1 MHPPNWRCIHMDFKK
16 NPNTEFKDLKKLTR
30 EEARDEV
37 EALREGI
44 EYHDFL
50 YYVRNQP
57 EISDAVYDKL
67 FHRLQELEQAFP
79 ELRSGTSPT
88 QRVGAEP
95 LDELKRV
102 KHAAAMLSLN
112 SALEEKDVKNF
123 HDFIHRHTEGK
134 NVEYVLEP
142 KFDGLSVEVV
152 YEKGCFRYGSTRGNG
167 EVGED
172 ISENLKTIK
181 TLPLHLQKTTDI
193 PDFLSLRGEA
203 FMGKNGF
210 QQLNKERI
218 KKGLEPYANP
228 RNSAAGTMRQLDPK
242 KVAGRPLD
250 LFIYEILKAEG
261 NEEFS
266 SHWEVLRRFSK
277 WGLKT
282 DPHSRRATS
291 LKDIKAYHKHL
302 SNQREKLDYE
312 IDGIV
317 IKVDNYELRS
327 KLGVRQRSPRWAYA
341 WKFSPKE
348 EITILEDIVV
358 QVGRTGM
365 LTPVALL
372 QPVDVGGVTVSRATL
387 HNEDEVKEKDVR
399 PGDKVRIARAGDVIP
414 EVLERVQRPN
424 KKRKKPFSMPEECPA
439 CGAEIYREKAY
450 YFCPAG
456 LSCPPQLIGR
466 VIHYGS
472 RNAMDIKGLGEET
485 VKDMVRKDLVKGI
498 VDLYKLTVED
508 LLELEGFAQKS
519 ATQLHKAIQETK
531 NPRLDR
537 FLYALGIRHVGRRI
551 AQVLADKYR
560 SLDALRESTLHELEN
575 TEEIGPEIA
584 RSVTQF
590 FAEKTNRQILKGLEE
605 EGVKIKAMPE
615 KKKTSPCQGKTFV
628 FTGKLKNYTREDA
641 QRRVEDLGGRAPS
654 SVSGETDYVV
664 AGENP
669 GSKLKAARR
678 HRIRILNE
686 EEFEKLT
693 KG

>member
-1 MHPPNWRCIHMDFKK
+1 VKDGKNIHTEFKK

-50 YYVRNQP
+50 YYVGNQP

-79 ELRSGTSPT
+79 ELQSDTSPT

-95 LDELKRV
+95 LDELKKV
-102 KHAAAMLSLN
+102 DHAAAMLSLN
-112 SALEEKDVKNF
+112 SALEEKQVKNF
-123 HDFIHRHTEGK
+123 HDFIHRHSEGK
-134 NVEYVLEP
+134 SVEYVLEP

-181 TLPLHLQKTTDI
+181 TLPLHLQKTTGI
-193 PDFLSLRGEA
+193 PDFLSVRAEV
-203 FMGKNGF
+203 FMDKKGF

-218 KKGLEPYANP
+218 EKGLEPYANP
-228 RNSAAGTMRQLDPK
+228 RNSAAGAMRQLDPK
-242 KVAGRPLD
+242 NVAGRPLD
-250 LFIYEILKAEG
+250 LFFYEILKAED
-261 NEEFS
+261 NEKFS
-266 SHWEVLRRFSK
+266 SHWEVLRKFFK

-282 DPHSRRATS
+282 DSHSRKATS
-291 LKDIKAYHKHL
+291 LNDIKAYHQHL
-302 SNQREKLDYE
+302 SDQREKLDYE

-317 IKVDNYELRS
+317 IKVDSYELRL
-327 KLGVRQRSPRWAYA
+327 KLGVKQRSPRWAYA

-348 EITILEDIVV
+348 EVTILEDIVV

-387 HNEDEVKEKDVR
+387 HNEDEVKKKDVR

-414 EVLERVQRPN
+414 EVLERVGE
-424 KKRKKPFSMPEECPA
+424 KKRKRENPFSMPKKCPA
-439 CGAEIYREKAY
+439 CGADIYREKAY

-456 LSCPPQLIGR
+456 LSCASQLIGKI
-466 VIHYGS
+466 IHYGS
-472 RNAMDIKGLGEET
+472 RNAMDIKGLGEKT
-485 VKDMVRKDLVKGI
+485 AKDMVEKCLVKDI
-498 VDLYKLTVED
+498 VDLYKLRVED

-519 ATQLHKAIQETK
+519 ADQLQRAIQEAK
-531 NPRLDR
+531 KPRLDR

-551 AQVLADKYR
+551 ARVLANKYR
-560 SLDALRESTLHELEN
+560 SLDPLRKATLNELEN

-590 FAEKTNRQILKGLEE
+590 FAEKTNRQILKDLEE
-605 EGVKIKAMPE
+605 EGMKIRAMPE
-615 KKKTSPCQGKTFV
+615 KQRISAFKGKTFV
-628 FTGKLKNYTREDA
+628 FTGKLENYTREDA
-641 QRRVEDLGGRAPS
+641 QRRVEDLGGRASS

-664 AGENP
+664 AGKNP
-669 GSKLKAARR
+669 GSKLEDAQR
-678 HRIRILNE
+678 HKIRILDE
-686 EEFEKLT
+686 EKFKELT

>member
-1 MHPPNWRCIHMDFKK
+1 MEFKE
-16 NPNTEFKDLKKLTR
+16 NPNTEFKELKKLTQ

-50 YYVRNQP
+50 YYVKNQP
-57 EISDAVYDKL
+57 KISDAVYDKL
-67 FHRLQELEQAFP
+67 FHRLQELERTFP
-79 ELRSGTSPT
+79 ELRSDTSPT
-88 QRVGAEP
+88 QRVGAEL
-95 LDELKRV
+95 LDELKKV
-102 KHAAAMLSLN
+102 DHAAAMLSLN

-123 HDFIHRHTEGK
+123 HDFIHRHSEEK
-134 NVEYVLEP
+134 SVKYVLEP

-181 TLPLHLQKTTDI
+181 TLPLHLQKTTGI
-193 PDFLSLRGEA
+193 PDFLSVRGEV
-203 FMGKNGF
+203 FMDKNGF

-218 KKGLEPYANP
+218 EKGLEPYANP

-250 LFIYEILKAEG
+250 LYFYEILKAEDS
-261 NEEFS
+261 EKFS
-266 SHWEVLRRFSK
+266 SHWKVLRQFSK

-282 DPHSRRATS
+282 DPHSRKATS
-291 LKDIKAYHKHL
+291 LKDIKAYHQHL
-302 SNQREKLDYE
+302 SDQRETLDYE

-317 IKVDNYELRS
+317 IKVDNYELRL

-348 EITILEDIVV
+348 EVTILEDIVV

-372 QPVDVGGVTVSRATL
+372 EPVDVGGVTVSRATL
-387 HNEDEVKEKDVR
+387 HNEDEVKKKDVR
-399 PGDKVRIARAGDVIP
+399 PGDKVRIVRAGDVIP
-414 EVLERVQRPN
+414 EVLERVGRKK
-424 KKRKKPFSMPEECPA
+424 KKRKEPFSMPKKCPA
-439 CGAEIYREKAY
+439 CGADIYREKTY

-456 LSCPPQLIGR
+456 LSCAPQVIGR
-466 VIHYGS
+466 IIHYGS
-472 RNAMDIKGLGEET
+472 RNAMDVKGLGEKT
-485 VKDMVRKDLVKGI
+485 AKDMVEKGLVKGI
-498 VDLYKLTVED
+498 MDLYKLKVED
-508 LLELEGFAQKS
+508 FLELEGFAQKS
-519 ATQLHKAIQETK
+519 AEQLHRAIQEAK
-531 NPRLDR
+531 KPRLDR
-537 FLYALGIRHVGRRI
+537 FLYALGIRHVGQRI
-551 AQVLADKYR
+551 ARVLANKYR
-560 SLDALRESTLHELEN
+560 SLDALREATLSELKN

-590 FAEKTNRQILKGLEE
+590 FTEKTNRQILKGLEQ
-605 EGVKIKAMPE
+605 EGVKIKPMPE
-615 KKKTSPCQGKTFV
+615 KQKTFPCQGNTFV
-628 FTGKLKNYTREDA
+628 FTGKLKKYTREDA
-641 QRRVEDLGGRAPS
+641 KRRVENLGGRTSS

-669 GSKLKAARR
+669 GSKLEDAQR

-686 EEFEKLT
+686 EEFKELT